1 MGRFRCWLINTY
13 LPAYA
18 KDALREENDRLR
30 REITELRQEIAE
42 HKSYIAGL
50 ETAMRYGS
58 RVTVNMGDKDK

>member
-1 MGRFRCWLINTY
+1 MGRLRNWLINTY

-30 REITELRQEIAE
+30 RENAELRQEIAE
-42 HKSYIAGL
+42 KQSYIAGL

-58 RVTVNMGDKDK
+58 RVTVNMGDKNK